1 MLSRLYKSAIYSN
14 AIVEADGK
22 TAPTK
27 HECTSVQSLK
37 KESPNLGILARLKKI
52 IKGLININSFKGSH
66 NITKHHVDEPYDSSI
81 NNSAYNDARVQRCKF
96 APFYN

>member
-37 KESPNLGILARLKKI
+37 KESPNLGILARLKQ
-52 IKGLININSFKGSH
+52 NH
-66 NITKHHVDEPYDSSI
+66 
-81 NNSAYNDARVQRCKF
+81 
-96 APFYN
+96 

>member
-37 KESPNLGILARLKKI
+37 KESPNLGILARSKKTHLQQI
-52 IKGLININSFKGSH
+52 PNPPPNLLPLEKNHLHARNV
-66 NITKHHVDEPYDSSI
+66 TC
-81 NNSAYNDARVQRCKF
+81 AYHCPNLRWKDAGKK
-96 APFYN
+96 